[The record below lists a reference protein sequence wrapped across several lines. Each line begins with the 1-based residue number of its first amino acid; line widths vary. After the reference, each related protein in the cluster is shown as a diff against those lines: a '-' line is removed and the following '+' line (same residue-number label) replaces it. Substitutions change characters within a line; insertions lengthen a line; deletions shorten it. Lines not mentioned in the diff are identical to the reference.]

1 MNRRYRDQVS
11 LLLRVLPEVTK
22 ENCFALHGGTAINL
36 FIRDMPRLSVDI
48 DLTYIPIVD
57 RATSL
62 QNIQDALGRIKGY
75 VAAAIKNIK
84 ITDNISSDAA
94 KLFFSLNRVQIK
106 LEVNLIKRGTLFAPV
121 IMGLCKK
128 AQEEFDSFCEMQIV
142 SFGELYG
149 GKICAALDR
158 QHPRDLFDV
167 KLLLDNEGITEEV
180 KIGFILFTVSGNSVM
195 RKMINPNLHDQKD
208 AFAHNFEGMTNES
221 FTYSD
226 FEETRLK
233 LIDNLSN
240 VLTQGDREFLLSVK
254 GLTPKWNIY
263 DFKQFP
269 AVRRK
274 LLNLEAFKKDKPEQ
288 YQETYEHLKIALK
301 R

>member
-1 MNRRYRDQVS
+1 
-11 LLLRVLPEVTK
+11 
-22 ENCFALHGGTAINL
+22 
-36 FIRDMPRLSVDI
+36 
-48 DLTYIPIVD
+48 
-57 RATSL
+57 
-62 QNIQDALGRIKGY
+62 
-75 VAAAIKNIK
+75 
-84 ITDNISSDAA
+84 
-94 KLFFSLNRVQIK
+94 
-106 LEVNLIKRGTLFAPV
+106 
-121 IMGLCKK
+121 
-128 AQEEFDSFCEMQIV
+128 
-142 SFGELYG
+142 
-149 GKICAALDR
+149 
-158 QHPRDLFDV
+158 LFDV

-208 AFAHNFEGMTNES
+208 ALAHNFEGMTNES
-221 FTYSD
+221 FIYSD

-254 GLTPKWNIY
+254 GLTPQWDIY

-274 LLNLEAFKKDKPEQ
+274 LLNLEAFKKAKPEQ
-288 YQETYEHLKIALK
+288 YQEIYEHLKLALK